1 MAVVVVVVVGVVAAV
16 AAVVVVV
23 AAVAAAAVVVRVA
36 LSHPVDRVDV
46 RAARREEVGRL
57 RVGRRA
63 EPGLLLE
70 VEPEHL
76 APLRNVREVEVVAV
90 VRHHHLRLQLAQVG
104 APGAGGGRR
113 RGVRR
118 GGEREPGMSPRGM
131 SPLPRCSRRSRV
143 WRTTS

>member
-1 MAVVVVVVVGVVAAV
+1 M
-16 AAVVVVV
+16 VVVVV
-23 AAVAAAAVVVRVA
+23 AVEGEVRVA

-57 RVGRRA
+57 RVGGRA
-63 EPGLLLE
+63 EPRLLLE

-104 APGAGGGRR
+104 APVAGGGRR
-113 RGVRR
+113 RR
-118 GGEREPGMSPRGM
+118 
-131 SPLPRCSRRSRV
+131 
-143 WRTTS
+143 